1 MAMHPCG
8 EKLNIP
14 RVFFDTR
21 WAGIQSTGEI
31 LEKVLTFIQVGNN
44 KKFTDEILILL
55 TQDPGTFASVN
66 YDTHHGWCSS
76 SLEHSNNSLD
86 IQTNPP
92 NISKP
97 SKTNPPNPK

>member
-1 MAMHPCG
+1 MARGSPMWINW
-8 EKLNIP
+8 LIP
-14 RVFFDTR
+14 RVYR
-21 WAGIQSTGEI
+21 YQVSRNPINREI
-31 LEKVLTFIQVGNN
+31 LEKVMTFIQVGNN

-86 IQTNPP
+86 IHANPP
-92 NISKP
+92 
-97 SKTNPPNPK
+97 NPPNPK